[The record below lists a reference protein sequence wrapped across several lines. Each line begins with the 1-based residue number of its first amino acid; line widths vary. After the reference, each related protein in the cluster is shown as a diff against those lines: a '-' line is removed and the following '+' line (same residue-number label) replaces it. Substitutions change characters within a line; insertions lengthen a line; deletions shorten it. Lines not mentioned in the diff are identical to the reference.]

1 MEWKD
6 YNEDNLKIIVSSM
19 KANGDT
25 SEHLSDGTGFSRGFV
40 DKFLKGT
47 MMPGPKLQE
56 IVLSRYDLTMTD
68 GRVNRRI

>member
-6 YNEDNLKIIVSSM
+6 YNEENLKIIVSSM

-40 DKFLKGT
+40 DKFLEGT

-56 IVLSRYDLTMTD
+56 IVLSRYKLTMIN
-68 GRVNRRI
+68 GKVVCKP